1 MLIVSL
7 LLVSIAAVAII
18 YYAQHE
24 LAHRCPGV
32 AGCWVARLVLL
43 AAGIAVGLAA
53 LHINAQ
59 YPSIAQPFGTD
70 WLNDATHIVTLI
82 VGLALVHLP
91 AAGIL
96 FLKKQGPFVDHRDHL
111 D

>member
-1 MLIVSL
+1 MLIASL
-7 LLVSIAAVAII
+7 VLASMVALAVV

-24 LAHRCPGV
+24 LTERCPGV
-32 AGCWVARLVLL
+32 GGCWVARLVLL

-53 LHINAQ
+53 LRINGQ
-59 YPSIAQPFGTD
+59 YPAIARPFNAD
-70 WLNDATHIVTLI
+70 WLNVASHIVTFI